1 MDAKERITP
10 EIGALY
16 IRCKLLDEV
25 RDMRKWAS
33 KEEREIS
40 RVRQSL
46 ERIELKLEGEIQT
59 AEEADV

>member
-1 MDAKERITP
+1 MEKITP

-25 RDMRKWAS
+25 RGMLKWAM

-59 AEEADV
+59 AKEDL